1 MSSLFIQEKE
11 GSETKNCLE
20 FQTNLKKEGGV
31 VGSRFI
37 EARAHNKLKTK
48 KIIII
53 TVILLSLIGLLRFI
67 SSQLDFFSSEYIIDE
82 SDFVDGNDLIENI
95 PASQLSEEEI
105 AGLIQMREEEKLAR
119 DVYYVLGEK
128 WNLKIYLTLLSQNN
142 SYRLSKGALRS
153 LWYRGSS

>member
-1 MSSLFIQEKE
+1 M
-11 GSETKNCLE
+11 
-20 FQTNLKKEGGV
+20 
-31 VGSRFI
+31 
-37 EARAHNKLKTK
+37 KTK